1 MNILI
6 TDGSKEMRSILF
18 DKLFENSAAMIE
30 LANIKVGE
38 VGPLEFIQMEPKLHY
53 NLRSKGPRDKYGRV
67 K

>member
-1 MNILI
+1 MNIL
-6 TDGSKEMRSILF
+6 TVDGSRKLWSILS

-53 NLRSKGPRDKYGRV
+53 SLRSKGPRDKYGRV

>member
-6 TDGSKEMRSILF
+6 VDGSKEMRS
-18 DKLFENSAAMIE
+18 KLFADIAAMIE

-38 VGPLEFIQMEPKLHY
+38 VEPLEFIQMEPKLHY
-53 NLRSKGPRDKYGRV
+53 SLRSRGPRDKYGRV

>member
-6 TDGSKEMRSILF
+6 VDGSKEIRS
-18 DKLFENSAAMIE
+18 KLFAAMIE

-38 VGPLEFIQMEPKLHY
+38 VEPLEFIQMEPKLHY
-53 NLRSKGPRDKYGRV
+53 SLRSKGPRDKYGRV

>member
-1 MNILI
+1 MNII
-6 TDGSKEMRSILF
+6 IVDGSRKLWSILS

-30 LANIKVGE
+30 LANIKVGRVE
-38 VGPLEFIQMEPKLHY
+38 PLEFIQMEPKLHH